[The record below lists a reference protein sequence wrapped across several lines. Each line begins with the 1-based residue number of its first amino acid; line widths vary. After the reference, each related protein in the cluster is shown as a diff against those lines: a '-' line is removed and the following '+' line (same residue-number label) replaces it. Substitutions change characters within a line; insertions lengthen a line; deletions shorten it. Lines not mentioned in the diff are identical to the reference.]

1 MGVARDLYQL
11 QEIDLALEANKQAQT
26 RVSGQLGDNQIVLK
40 ARAKLAD
47 EQKKLEELNRQ
58 QKSTEWEIDD
68 LSAKIKAT
76 EQKLYGGKIFN
87 SKELANLQ
95 QEAEDFKKRRSQFE
109 DKSLEL
115 MDKIELSRNTVAA
128 TTGELSKLEA
138 QWQTQQKQLAVELE
152 QLKTDQ
158 ASLEDSRKQQLAL
171 IESKAN
177 YVYQELRK
185 RRGSAVA
192 KVNQGICQG
201 CRIALPASDMQQAKG
216 GGLVRCS
223 SCGRILYLP

>member
-26 RVSGQLGDNQIVLK
+26 RVSGQLGDSQIVLK

-95 QEAEDFKKRRSQFE
+95 QEAEDFKKRCSQFE

-115 MDKIELSRNTVAA
+115 MDKIELSRKTVAVG
-128 TTGELSKLEA
+128 TGELSRLEA

-171 IESKAN
+171 IESEAN